1 MGGVSFNIP
10 ADSEENMV
18 GLGVSSGTDYSYI
31 DLTPFLNLKM
41 QLKRILVE
49 KKEGY
54 GENGLIRIQMAKA
67 NTDICFH
74 IWTVKIWL

>member
-1 MGGVSFNIP
+1 
-10 ADSEENMV
+10 MV

-54 GENGLIRIQMAKA
+54 GENGSIGIQMAKA
-67 NTDICFH
+67 NTDICFY

>member
-1 MGGVSFNIP
+1 
-10 ADSEENMV
+10 MV

-31 DLTPFLNLKM
+31 DLTPFLN
-41 QLKRILVE
+41 LKRILVE